1 MTPIDLFLEN
11 CKQLACMRETASGTM
26 ETTTDDMPPPKF
38 LTTTAVVTT
47 TTEAVAGM

>member
-1 MTPIDLFLEN
+1 
-11 CKQLACMRETASGTM
+11 MRETASGTM
-26 ETTTDDMPPPKF
+26 EKSTDDMPPLTF

>member
-1 MTPIDLFLEN
+1 
-11 CKQLACMRETASGTM
+11 MRETASGTM
-26 ETTTDDMPPPKF
+26 ETITDDMPPPKF